1 MEVGRNTP
9 KADAAGMGYT
19 DGSCYGDK
27 HGHGALPAHT
37 SGWEIKERRGG
48 PLDELDVRATMFAK

>member
-9 KADAAGMGYT
+9 KVEAAWMGYT

-37 SGWEIKERRGG
+37 SGWEIKERR
-48 PLDELDVRATMFAK
+48 